1 MKLNDII
8 ETLKANGF
16 VESEDKE
23 GRMVHPENTDFI
35 VELYY
40 DKECDEIEIGNFR
53 NYASL
58 PASAISSFM
67 TESDDHGINVK
78 ILLNNDSVINLFCAF
93 DEVKVYEGEKTK
105 TRV

>member
-1 MKLNDII
+1 MKLDNIVKR
-8 ETLKANGF
+8 LKDNGF
-16 VESEDKE
+16 VESKWRK
-23 GRMVHPENTDFI
+23 GRLIHPEATDFA

-40 DKECDEIEIGNFR
+40 DDECDEIQIGDLY
-53 NYASL
+53 NYASF

-93 DEVKVYEGEKTK
+93 D
-105 TRV
+105 